1 MCVCGKRY
9 SRVGWGGDWD
19 VHQVWLAQ
27 GEHWD
32 GSDKCYFS
40 RKVSKD
46 RFASKVA
53 VIQVKHQ
60 L

>member
-1 MCVCGKRY
+1 M
-9 SRVGWGGDWD
+9 GWGGEWD

-46 RFASKVA
+46 RIASKVA

>member
-1 MCVCGKRY
+1 M
-9 SRVGWGGDWD
+9 GWGGEWD
-19 VHQVWLAQ
+19 VYQVWLAQ
-27 GEHWD
+27 EEHRD
-32 GSDKCYFS
+32 GSDKCYSS

-46 RFASKVA
+46 RIASKVA